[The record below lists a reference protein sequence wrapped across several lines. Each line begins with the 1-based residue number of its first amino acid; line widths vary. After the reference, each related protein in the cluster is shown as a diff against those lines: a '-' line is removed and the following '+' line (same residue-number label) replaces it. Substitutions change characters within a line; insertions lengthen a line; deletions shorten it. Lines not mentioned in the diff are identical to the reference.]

1 LNIYISTNFFKKIF
15 MDDLTLIIPT
25 KKEAESL
32 PIFLKELE
40 NYKCKKLIVLQ
51 KEDLETKKAIEKFQ
65 NIKILEQKKNGY
77 GNALIEGINNVD
89 TDYCCII
96 NADGSMSPKYLNDM
110 RSLCSSKDFIF
121 TSRYQK
127 PGGGSDD
134 DDIVTYIGNYF
145 FTFLGNI
152 FFKLKISDIL
162 FTFILGKTSSFK
174 KLDLKNSDFR
184 ICVEIPI
191 KAKFLKMEYSCIPS
205 HERER
210 IGGKK
215 KVNAIKDGLLIL
227 SEIVKY
233 FYKNKK

>member
-1 LNIYISTNFFKKIF
+1 MN
-15 MDDLTLIIPT
+15 DLTLIIPT
-25 KKEAESL
+25 KKEVESL
-32 PIFLKELE
+32 PIFLKEIE
-40 NYKCKKLIVLQ
+40 NYNCKKLIILQ
-51 KEDLETKKAIEKFQ
+51 KEDEATMKAIEKIP
-65 NIKILEQKKNGY
+65 NIKILVQKKDGY
-77 GNALIEGINNVD
+77 GSALIEGINNTD

-96 NADGSMSPKYLNDM
+96 NADGSMNPRYLEEM
-110 RSLCSSKDFIF
+110 RKSCENKDLIF
-121 TSRYQK
+121 ASRYQK

-134 DDIVTYIGNYF
+134 DNFVTIIGNAF
-145 FTFLGNI
+145 FTFLGN
-152 FFKLKISDIL
+152 FLFKLKISDIL
-162 FTFILGKTSSFK
+162 YTYILGRTSSFK
-174 KLDLKNSDFR
+174 KLDLKNYDFR

-233 FYKNKK
+233 FYKGKK

>member
-1 LNIYISTNFFKKIF
+1 MNN
-15 MDDLTLIIPT
+15 LTLIIPT
-25 KKEAESL
+25 KEEVESL
-32 PIFLKELE
+32 PIFLKEIE
-40 NYKCKKLIVLQ
+40 NYNCKKLIVLQ
-51 KEDLETKKAIEKFQ
+51 KEDIETKKSIEKFK
-65 NIKILEQKKNGY
+65 NIKILVQEKDGY
-77 GNALIEGINNVD
+77 GSALIEGINNVD

-96 NADGSMSPKYLNDM
+96 NADGSMDPKYLKDM
-110 RSLCSSKDFIF
+110 ISLCANKDFIF
-121 TSRYQK
+121 ASRYQK

-134 DDIVTYIGNYF
+134 EDIVTYIGNYF
-145 FTFLGNI
+145 FTLLGNI
-152 FFKLKISDIL
+152 FFKLKVSDIL

-174 KLDLKNSDFR
+174 KLNLKNFDFR

-191 KAKFLKMEYSCIPS
+191 KAKFLKMEYSCIAS

-233 FYKNKK
+233 FYKGKK